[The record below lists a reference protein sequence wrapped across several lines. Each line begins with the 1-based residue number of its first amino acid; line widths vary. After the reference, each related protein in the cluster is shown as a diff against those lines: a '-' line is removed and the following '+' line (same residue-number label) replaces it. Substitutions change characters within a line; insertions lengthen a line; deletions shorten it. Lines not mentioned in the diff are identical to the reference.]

1 MRTTT
6 RMLAPVLILV
16 LAITVVAV
24 PTAALAQ
31 SAGDE
36 QYVDPFQD
44 PGGGGNGNSQGD
56 GGGGGGG
63 GGGDGDAPADDQVAQ
78 APADTGDTAGTT
90 AAETGDQGTLPTTG
104 LAIGG
109 VALAGALL
117 LGGGIALRRL
127 WAPPS

>member
-6 RMLAPVLILV
+6 RLLAPVLILV
-16 LAITVVAV
+16 LAIAVVAV
-24 PTAALAQ
+24 PTTAFAQ

-44 PGGGGNGNSQGD
+44 PNEPGRDGGNSQ

-63 GGGDGDAPADDQVAQ
+63 GNNGSADDQVAQ
-78 APADTGDTAGTT
+78 APADTGDTAGST
-90 AAETGDQGTLPTTG
+90 AAETGDQGSLPSTG
-104 LAIGG
+104 LAVGG

-117 LGGGIALRRL
+117 LGGGMTLRRL
-127 WAPPS
+127 WRHPS